1 MKMFKRMISLVLA
14 LSIILSLNPA
24 VAKADSSYS
33 MITPGYSVESAAVVP
48 TDGKDYVASIDSAE
62 TENLYFMFD
71 VPQNAETFYTITY
84 KNLSVDGYT
93 SFAIESTA
101 GEVLFKSNDYM
112 RVSDSYVLSR
122 KLEGGCYI
130 LKVHNREGKTGNVKV
145 NVATRK
151 DKIGDDQASAATIK
165 VGTAVTGSLDGYH
178 DNDYYKFVAPA
189 KGTYEFYGKN
199 LSIDEWGYFGVY
211 SSSEEE
217 MYSCNYMNKNNEG
230 SCAIKCEKGDV
241 YYLRYAYHNHGS
253 DVPAVGNY
261 KVYVKKVEPG
271 KVKSVKVKKKNGWN
285 NIYVS
290 WSKASGCTGYE
301 MQISTSKKFKTYDSY
316 TTSDKN
322 YSVYRSKGTYYIR
335 VRSYKQIGSTK
346 YYGSFSSTKKITVK

>member
-33 MITPGYSVESAAVVP
+33 MITPGYSVDSAAVVP
-48 TDGKDYVASIDSAE
+48 TDGKDYVATIDSAE
-62 TENLYFMFD
+62 TENLYFTFE
-71 VPQNAETFYTITY
+71 VPQNSNGFYTVTY
-84 KNLSVDGYT
+84 KNLSVEGDTAYSIETPVGEYLYGDKYVYKSEGYV
-93 SFAIESTA
+93 I
-101 GEVLFKSNDYM
+101 N
-112 RVSDSYVLSR
+112 R
-122 KLEGGCYI
+122 KLEPGRYI
-130 LKVHNREGKTGNVKV
+130 LKVNNYQHKTGNVKV
-145 NVATRK
+145 NVACR
-151 DKIGDDQASAATIK
+151 DDNVGDDQANAKAIK
-165 VGTAVTGSLDGYH
+165 LGESVNGTLDGYD

-199 LSIDEWGYFGVY
+199 LTMDVDCHFAVY
-211 SSSEEE
+211 ASSEERMFE
-217 MYSCNYMNKNNEG
+217 ENYMYKNEDA

-241 YYLRYAYHNHGS
+241 YYLQYSYYYASNE
-253 DVPAVGNY
+253 PKVGKY

-271 KVKSVKVKKKNGWN
+271 KVKSVKVKKKNSWN

-322 YSVYRSKGTYYIR
+322 CSVYRSKGTYYIR
-335 VRSYKQIGSTK
+335 VRSYKQIGDTK